1 MIKLRKLYARRFQ
14 FSVRSLVGRSVVT
27 NVTLLNMARL
37 NVVLRRITWLR
48 MRLGN
53 MGLLGVGL
61 GNRLGMLLDVMLLA
75 ALLNLVEGSSNS
87 MHETKEVSIWFLSLC
102 GVVTYVLRIA
112 RIKVPQGKLQLSS
125 VVLELFWKTPEIPCV
140 S

>member
-1 MIKLRKLYARRFQ
+1 MLETRTLCPRYVYFGLK
-14 FSVRSLVGRSVVT
+14 SLVGCSVVT
-27 NVTLLNMARL
+27 NMTLLDMAGF
-37 NVVLRRITWLR
+37 NVVLSGIAWLR
-48 MRLGN
+48 M
-53 MGLLGVGL
+53 GLDVRAVV
-61 GNRLGMLLDVMLLA
+61 NRLGMLLNVMLLA

-87 MHETKEVSIWFLSLC
+87 MHETKEVSIQFLSLC

-125 VVLELFWKTPEIPCV
+125 VVLELFWKTPEIPCA